1 MDDIAK
7 LKDKAAKLWAK
18 GSWGGAMEAFE
29 ELAKAEPR
37 NIMHKLRVGDALVKL
52 GKNQEAIAVY
62 ASVAERYAA
71 DGMLI
76 KAISVNKLILQLDPQ
91 QKDTQKRLAALYSK
105 RGVATVAARAQEAV
119 DKRAGAAKD
128 MELPETDGDVMVIET
143 GGAADRV
150 VPNSPSAAPPGPPGP
165 PGPPRPTAAPMPA
178 PPPVAAPQPIPEPP
192 VVMGTPQPPVTAPV
206 MPATPAPPVP
216 IPTTPVTTPATVIP
230 PPPPAPAELIELGP
244 TDEVIPLGADSTA
257 SVQTVADAVEQ
268 AKADLKSAGNDV
280 DVDALFDDMGEIPQ
294 VPPTPLFSDLQ
305 PAEFERLIELLA
317 PVRVPGGTL
326 ICREGEPANS
336 MFVIAQGSVNVYF
349 TDNGGNKVALARL
362 AEGDFFGEF
371 ALFEGGIRKASVES
385 NEETELLELDKPNFD
400 RVVAEFPAAAGVLR
414 MFYYARLADTFLAR
428 HAIFGMMSRES
439 RWDMVRKMTLQRYHP
454 GQPILNEGDAGDAL
468 YMIRSGNVRIF
479 TGKGDDAITL
489 ADLPVGEM
497 FGEIAVINLQPRTA
511 TVLALS
517 EVEVYRLDRE
527 SARNLLS
534 QNKDLALKVKD
545 IAEARVR
552 STIDAM
558 ITGSVGNTGR

>member
-18 GSWGGAMEAFE
+18 GSWGSAQEAFE

-37 NIMHKLRVGDALVKL
+37 NLMHRLRVGDALVKQ
-52 GKNQEAIAVY
+52 GKNQEAIGVY
-62 ASVAERYAA
+62 AVVAERYAA

-76 KAISVNKLILQLDPQ
+76 KAISVNKLILNLDPQ

-119 DKRAGAAKD
+119 DKRKD
-128 MELPETDGDVMVIET
+128 AMDLPESDGDGVMVIES
-143 GGAADRV
+143 GGNADRV
-150 VPNSPSAAPPGPPGP
+150 IPNSVSATPGP
-165 PGPPRPTAAPMPA
+165 PGPPRPPGPPGPPKPPA
-178 PPPVAAPQPIPEPP
+178 VIATPPPVATEPPLVVGTAPPVVATPQPTVAVAPQPPTVVAPP
-192 VVMGTPQPPVTAPV
+192 IVVPPQPPR
-206 MPATPAPPVP
+206 
-216 IPTTPVTTPATVIP
+216 
-230 PPPPAPAELIELGP
+230 PAELIELGP
-244 TDEVIPLGADSTA
+244 TDEVIPLGPESMTA
-257 SVQTVADAVEQ
+257 VADAVEQ
-268 AKADLKSAGNDV
+268 AKQDLKDSGSDIDV
-280 DVDALFDDMGEIPQ
+280 DSLFDDMGEIPQ

-326 ICREGEPANS
+326 ICREGEPATS
-336 MFVIAQGSVNVYF
+336 MFVIAQGSVNVFF
-349 TDNGGNKVALARL
+349 TDDGGNKVALARL

-385 NEETELLELDKPNFD
+385 NEETELLELDKVNFD

-428 HAIFGMMSRES
+428 HNLFGMLTREG
-439 RWDMVRKMTLQRYHP
+439 RWDMVRRMTLQRYNP
-454 GQPILNEGDAGDAL
+454 NQPILNEGDAGDAL
-468 YMIRSGNVRIF
+468 YMIRSGNVRIY
-479 TGKGDDAITL
+479 TGRDADAITL

-527 SARNLLS
+527 SARKLLS
-534 QNKDLALKVKD
+534 ENKDLASKVKE